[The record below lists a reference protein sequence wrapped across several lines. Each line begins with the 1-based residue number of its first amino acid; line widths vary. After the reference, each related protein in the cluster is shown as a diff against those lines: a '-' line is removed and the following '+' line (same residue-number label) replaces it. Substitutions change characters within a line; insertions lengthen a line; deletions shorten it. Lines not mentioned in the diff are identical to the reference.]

1 MRENRVKKY
10 MRIMAAVMAAVLLLG
25 TNAMDAFA
33 AEAVAAAPMV
43 VIDKYEV
50 TDEKIVPGEDFTLT
64 ITLTNYNPTAT
75 AKEVLLDIDNPDGV
89 APVYGTVSQVFVG
102 DIGPGESKEI
112 SLEYNSWTTIITNT
126 LDFYVTVITSMNQN
140 YIVLRVPA
148 GSDSPFSVLSANV
161 PESVVVNENLSLSVA
176 FQVLGEDNVSNVALT
191 VYHDG
196 QQIADSQIGILTPG
210 VTKTQQ
216 VSMSLPETGEYAL
229 ELALEYMDTAG
240 QDIVVPI
247 GTALVSVVDSDSV
260 DVEQNFIDDSN
271 VDDSNSETNAILLM
285 GVSGIL
291 IIGIF
296 LIVIIILRKNR

>member
-260 DVEQNFIDDSN
+260 DAEQNFIDDSN

>member
-10 MRIMAAVMAAVLLLG
+10 MKIMAAVMIAALLLG
-25 TNAMDAFA
+25 TNDMDAFA
-33 AEAVAAAPMV
+33 AEEAAAAPMV
-43 VIDKYEV
+43 VIEKYEV

-64 ITLTNYNPTAT
+64 ITLTNYNRTAT
-75 AKEVLLDIDNPDGV
+75 AREVLLDIDNPDGV

-161 PESVVVNENLSLSVA
+161 PESVRVNENLSLSVA

-260 DVEQNFIDDSN
+260 DAEQNFIDDSN
-271 VDDSNSETNAILLM
+271 DDDSNSETNAILLM

-296 LIVIIILRKNR
+296 LIVIIISRKNR

>member
-296 LIVIIILRKNR
+296 LIVIIISRKNR